1 MDFQPSTF
9 RIVIRPEASKA
20 QNSIAAVSALG
31 RTVCVL
37 IRRLN
42 SSCSRS
48 MAYVVRIE
56 PTVHRARCWRGGL
69 LADGRF
75 TPPRPYSVACRTSPL
90 SL

>member
-1 MDFQPSTF
+1 MDFQPSPF
-9 RIVIRPEASKA
+9 RIVIYPEASKA

-48 MAYVVRIE
+48 MAFVTGIGFLVPKRSNTALAE
-56 PTVHRARCWRGGL
+56 CVNFARP
-69 LADGRF
+69 A
-75 TPPRPYSVACRTSPL
+75 PPACGHI
-90 SL
+90 